1 MVPVEPTYQMCEAM
15 GLPWER
21 PRFPDR
27 YKAMIAAAPQ
37 QENI

>member
-15 GLPWER
+15 GLPWEG

-27 YKAMIAAAPQ
+27 YKSMLAAAPQ
-37 QENI
+37 QETK